1 MYQLIDEYA
10 FVQAFE
16 GMGRAENFSREARR
30 ALYDYYTDLEAE
42 TGEPMEL
49 DVIAICCDWCEYT
62 VEELTDEFPDA
73 IDSDGDVDLDWFRD
87 QTDIVEVDHYGD
99 EPTYLVQVF

>member
-16 GMGRAENFSREARR
+16 DMGRAENFSREARR

-49 DVIAICCDWCEYT
+49 DVIAICCGWREYT
-62 VEELTDEFPDA
+62 IEELRDEFPD
-73 IDSDGDVDLDWFRD
+73 DVDMDWFRD
-87 QTDIVEVDHYGD
+87 QTDIIEADHYGD
-99 EPTYLVQVF
+99 EPTYLLQVF